1 MRRWAAALLALGLG
15 VSVSAAL
22 LVFASPDR
30 NTVEVYAAARDI
42 PAGSSISPDSVVK
55 VRVSSTGL
63 PSLLFTG
70 GDQATLTGLHATHD
84 LAAGQLIQRTDA
96 ARLEAIP
103 DRRLVFVPVKDA
115 PPAAAGSR
123 VDLLVVDGAPDH
135 LSVSPFAL
143 GVEVQASVA
152 GGLGGTQ
159 AQDAWRRI
167 FASVTP
173 LGPLAEHL
181 ADPEVEEVRING
193 TQACFVFRAGRR
205 HAVAPPFDDE
215 DALIELVHW
224 YTDGTPTAR
233 LDRASPT
240 VTMTLPEG
248 SRLHAVLSPPAR
260 PMSVTIRKHPPARF
274 PDLGALATS
283 GFLPNALIEFLEAAI
298 AARLNILVS
307 GGAGA
312 GKTTFMRVLA
322 RLVAADERIVTI
334 EDQAELHLCRG
345 LPDCI
350 ALEGRPSNT
359 KGRGAITIQM
369 LVHEALRMS
378 PDRIVIVDVRGPE
391 ALDLLDAM
399 NTGHPGSVCT
409 LHADSPR
416 ETLPRLVR
424 LALRNPQAPRAEAVL
439 AEVVNTVDLVLHAA
453 IVRGSADHSRAR
465 KRPSLRCVGG
475 LDEGH
480 PMLQELVALRPDGRW
495 HRCGSAAA
503 MPQRIWSKL
512 AQVSDPAGLLDG
524 FDA

>member
-1 MRRWAAALLALGLG
+1 MNDVGA
-15 VSVSAAL
+15 VSVE
-22 LVFASPDR
+22 DR
-30 NTVEVYAAARDI
+30 IR
-42 PAGSSISPDSVVK
+42 
-55 VRVSSTGL
+55 VRVEAG
-63 PSLLFTG
+63 
-70 GDQATLTGLHATHD
+70 
-84 LAAGQLIQRTDA
+84 LAAELARRDRT
-96 ARLEAIP
+96 RLRVEDQGWIYELVG
-103 DRRLVFVPVKDA
+103 RLVA
-115 PPAAAGSR
+115 EEAE
-123 VDLLVVDGAPDH
+123 LDGAQ
-135 LSVSPFAL
+135 SQ
-143 GVEVQASVA
+143 E
-152 GGLGGTQ
+152 T
-159 AQDAWRRI
+159 WRRI

-205 HAVAPPFDDE
+205 QSVAPPFDDE

-224 YTDGTPTAR
+224 YTDGTPTSR

-248 SRLHAVLSPPAR
+248 SRLHAALSPPAR

-274 PDLGALATS
+274 ADLAALAAS
-283 GFLPNALIEFLEAAI
+283 GFLPSGLIRFLEAAV

-322 RLVAADERIVTI
+322 RLIATDERVVTI
-334 EDQAELHLCRG
+334 EDQAELHLWRE

-350 ALEGRPSNT
+350 ALEGRQPNT
-359 KGRGAITIQM
+359 EGRGAITIQM

-378 PDRIVIVDVRGPE
+378 PDRIIIGEVRGGE

-439 AEVVNTVDLVLHAA
+439 AEVVHTVDLVLHAA
-453 IVRGSADHSRAR
+453 IVRGGVDQTRERRLLSMS
-465 KRPSLRCVGG
+465 CVAG
-475 LDEGH
+475 LDDGR
-480 PMLQELVALRPDGRW
+480 PLLQELLTYRPDGRW
-495 HRCGSAAA
+495 HRVGSPAA
-503 MPQRIWSKL
+503 MPERIWSKL
-512 AQVSDPAGLLDG
+512 AQVSEPARLLDG
-524 FDA
+524 LDD